1 MNLAL
6 RYTIYPIFYVKKEK
20 RLAEQ
25 NAVAESLLDRMND
38 IGGSNDVAD
47 WRLAMG
53 RKEVLY

>member
-1 MNLAL
+1 ML
-6 RYTIYPIFYVKKEK
+6 KKK
-20 RLAEQ
+20 KMLAEQ